1 MSKIYI
7 NHETIGSDGETLLYE
22 NVQNLVKFYIG
33 PSESANDSNSDTT
46 CEMLIDFICTKAL
59 FPLYLIFEPFGGME
73 EEFERLFKGK
83 NIEYALRFEGLKDKR
98 FPVFKL
104 TIETPS
110 SLAFVLQETFWIATC
125 NNFYAFSFSDNIVYK
140 PGIYKSWFGREKT
153 WIWPHF
159 NMNGA
164 STVIE
169 IWNDGDGFNLYTTEP
184 RFSTIEK
191 LASYFPPKTSV
202 VNNEDGML

>member
-1 MSKIYI
+1 MGKVYI
-7 NHETIGSDGETLLYE
+7 AQETLGSDGETLMCKD
-22 NVQNLVKFYIG
+22 VQTVVKFYMG
-33 PSESANDSNSDTT
+33 PSETVNDLDST
-46 CEMLIDFICTKAL
+46 CEILADFICTKAL
-59 FPLYLIFEPFGGME
+59 FPLYLTFEPFTGME
-73 EEFERLFKGK
+73 DDLERLLHGK
-83 NIEYALRFEGLKDKR
+83 NIDYSLRFEGLKNKR

-110 SLAFVLQETFWIATC
+110 SLTFVLQETFWIATC

-140 PGIYKSWFGREKT
+140 PKIGKSWFRSEKT

-159 NMNGA
+159 DMNGA

-169 IWNDGDGFNLYTTEP
+169 IWHDGDGFNLYTTES

-191 LASYFPPKTSV
+191 LASQFPPETSIAT
-202 VNNEDGML
+202 NED